1 MKKLKLLS
9 VFILV
14 LGFQMAVGQDRMPVR
29 EYTNPDELVV
39 LSQDVS
45 FNQAMTI
52 LEELSIEFKDKIFVN
67 QTEYDGPIG
76 VEIPQMHW
84 EDALNRIA
92 EYNKMYVTEYPK
104 YYEIQSIPMDQ
115 QQGQTGDGDEEE
127 EQEVQVNFGSREI
140 KISATFF
147 QGDRNFVR
155 ELGIDW
161 STVRNGEVSVETA
174 TAVDVQR
181 ELFDVEVNWSDIFS
195 TGTWE
200 ITSLFR
206 ALEESGNG
214 EVLSSPS
221 IKVLDGR
228 TGNIQ
233 VGQDFS
239 IKQRDFAGNITDEF
253 FSTGTILN
261 VTPNIYYSEEGTP
274 FIYMTVETERSTAQP
289 DPVST
294 IVNKQEAT
302 TEVLML
308 SGESTVIAGL
318 YETEVTTTRR
328 GVPILKDLP
337 GWFLG
342 LKYLFGYNSI
352 EHTVQE
358 LVVLLKVELI
368 PTLEERLNSDDEYR
382 GRPELLDE
390 QRREFKE
397 EIEQMQSQQSLDE
410 TMEEDGARE

>member
-14 LGFQMAVGQDRMPVR
+14 LGFQMALGQDRMPVR

-92 EYNKMYVTEYPK
+92 EYNNMYVTEYPK

-115 QQGQTGDGDEEE
+115 QQGQTGDADDDE

-253 FSTGTILN
+253 FSTGTILK
-261 VTPNIYYSEEGTP
+261 VTPNIYYNDEGTP

-342 LKYLFGYNSI
+342 LKYLFGYNST

-358 LVVLLKVELI
+358 LVVLLKLELI

-410 TMEEDGARE
+410 SMNSGLEN

>member
-14 LGFQMAVGQDRMPVR
+14 LGFQMALGQDRMPVR

-92 EYNKMYVTEYPK
+92 EYNNMYVTEYPK

-115 QQGQTGDGDEEE
+115 QQGQTGDADDDE

-147 QGDRNFVR
+147 QADRNFVR

-261 VTPNIYYSEEGTP
+261 VTPNIYYNEDGTP

-342 LKYLFGYNSI
+342 LKYLFGYNST

-368 PTLEERLNSDDEYR
+368 PTLDERLNSDEEFR
-382 GRPELLDE
+382 ERPELLDG

-397 EIEQMQSQQSLDE
+397 EIEQMQSQQSLDKS
-410 TMEEDGARE
+410 MNSGAEN

>member
-92 EYNKMYVTEYPK
+92 EYNNMYVTEYPK

-181 ELFDVEVNWSDIFS
+181 ELFDVEINWSDIFS

-261 VTPNIYYSEEGTP
+261 VTPNIYYNEEGAP

-342 LKYLFGYNSI
+342 LKYLFGYNST

-368 PTLEERLNSDDEYR
+368 PTLEERLNSDDGYR

-410 TMEEDGARE
+410 SMNSGVEN

>member
-14 LGFQMAVGQDRMPVR
+14 LGFQMALGQDRMPVR

-92 EYNKMYVTEYPK
+92 EYNNMYVTEYPK

-115 QQGQTGDGDEEE
+115 QQGQTGDADDEE

-253 FSTGTILN
+253 FSTGTILK
-261 VTPNIYYSEEGTP
+261 VTPNIYYNDEGTP

-342 LKYLFGYNSI
+342 LKYLFGYNST

-358 LVVLLKVELI
+358 LVVLLKLELI

-410 TMEEDGARE
+410 SMNSGLEN

>member
-1 MKKLKLLS
+1 
-9 VFILV
+9 
-14 LGFQMAVGQDRMPVR
+14 MAVGQDRMPVR

-92 EYNKMYVTEYPK
+92 EYNNMYVTEYPK

-342 LKYLFGYNSI
+342 LKYLFGYNST

>member
-14 LGFQMAVGQDRMPVR
+14 LGFQMAIGQDRMPVR
-29 EYTNPDELVV
+29 EYTNPDELIV

-76 VEIPQMHW
+76 IEIPQMHW

-92 EYNKMYVTEYPK
+92 EYNNMYVTEYPK

-261 VTPNIYYSEEGTP
+261 VTPNIYYNEEGAP

-342 LKYLFGYNSI
+342 LKYLFGYNST

-382 GRPELLDE
+382 ERPELLDE

-410 TMEEDGARE
+410 SMKSGVEN

>member
-1 MKKLKLLS
+1 
-9 VFILV
+9 
-14 LGFQMAVGQDRMPVR
+14 MAVGQDRMPVR

-39 LSQDVS
+39 LSEDVS
-45 FNQAMTI
+45 FEQAMTI
-52 LEELSIEFKDKIFVN
+52 LEELSIEFNDKIFVN
-67 QTEYDGPIG
+67 QTEYEGPIG

-92 EYNKMYVTEYPK
+92 EYNNMYVTEYPK
-104 YYEIQSIPMDQ
+104 YYEIQNIPLDQ
-115 QQGQTGDGDEEE
+115 QDGEGEDDDEAEDDDE
-127 EQEVQVNFGSREI
+127 IQVDFGSREI

-147 QGDRNFVR
+147 QGDRNMIR

-161 STVRNGEVSVETA
+161 SVVNNGEVRVSNT
-174 TAVDVQR
+174 TAVDVSR
-181 ELFDVEVNWSDIFS
+181 EMFEVEADWSEMFS
-195 TGTWE
+195 TGMVD

-206 ALEESGNG
+206 AFEETGNG

-261 VTPNIYYSEEGTP
+261 VTPNVYYSDDGAP

-294 IVNKQEAT
+294 IVNKQEAM
-302 TEVLML
+302 TEVLLL
-308 SGESTVIAGL
+308 SGESTVLAGL
-318 YETEVTTTRR
+318 YETEVSTTRR
-328 GVPILKDLP
+328 GVPFLKDLP

-342 LKYLFGYNSI
+342 LRYLFGYNST

-358 LVVLLKVELI
+358 LVVLLKVELV
-368 PTLEERLNSDDEYR
+368 PTLEERLNSDEPFRD
-382 GRPELLDE
+382 RPELLDE
-390 QRREFKE
+390 ERREFKE
-397 EIEQMQSQQSLDE
+397 EIEKMQNRQSLDE
-410 TMEEDGARE
+410 SMEGGTDE

>member
-1 MKKLKLLS
+1 MKKLILFSIL
-9 VFILV
+9 ILV
-14 LGFQMAVGQDRMPVR
+14 FGLQQAHSQDRMPVR
-29 EYTNPDELVV
+29 EYTNPEELIV

-45 FNQAMTI
+45 FNDALSI
-52 LEELSIEFKDKIFVN
+52 LEELSTEFKNKIFVN
-67 QTEYDGPIG
+67 QTEFEGPIG
-76 VEIPQMHW
+76 IEIPQMHW
-84 EDALNRIA
+84 EDALIRIA
-92 EYNKMYVTEYPK
+92 EYNNMYVTEYPR
-104 YYEIQSIPMDQ
+104 YYEIQNIPLEP
-115 QQGQTGDGDEEE
+115 GQTTAGEEDEEE
-127 EQEVQVNFGSREI
+127 PEIQVDFGSREI

-147 QGDRNFVR
+147 QGDRNMIR

-161 STVRNGEVSVETA
+161 STVKNGEVRVSNS
-174 TAVDVQR
+174 TAVDVSR
-181 ELFDVEVNWSDIFS
+181 EMFEVEANWSEIFS
-195 TGTWE
+195 TGMWD
-200 ITSLFR
+200 INSLFR
-206 ALEESGNG
+206 AFEESGNG

-261 VTPNIYYSEEGTP
+261 VTPNIYYSEDRTP

-318 YETEVTTTRR
+318 YETEVSSTRR
-328 GVPILKDLP
+328 GVPFLKDLP

-342 LKYLFGYNSI
+342 LRYLFGYNSR

-368 PTLEERLNSDDEYR
+368 PTLENRLNEPFR
-382 GRPELLDE
+382 ERPELLEE
-390 QRREFKE
+390 QRRQFQE
-397 EIEQMQSQQSLDE
+397 EIQQLQDRQSLE
-410 TMEEDGARE
+410 RSMEN

>member
-1 MKKLKLLS
+1 MKKLTLFFIFIT
-9 VFILV
+9 VFGLKQV
-14 LGFQMAVGQDRMPVR
+14 YGQDRLPVR
-29 EYTNPDELVV
+29 EYTNPEELVV

-45 FNQAMTI
+45 FNNALTI

-67 QTEYDGPIG
+67 QTEYEGPIG
-76 VEIPQMHW
+76 IDIPQMHW
-84 EDALNRIA
+84 EDALSRIA
-92 EYNKMYVTEYPK
+92 EYNNMYVTEFPK
-104 YYEIQSIPMDQ
+104 YYEIRNIPLDQ
-115 QQGQTGDGDEEE
+115 QQGQADEEDGE
-127 EQEVQVNFGSREI
+127 EPEVQVDFGSREI

-147 QGDRNFVR
+147 QGDRNLIR
-155 ELGIDW
+155 QLGIDW
-161 STVRNGEVSVETA
+161 SVVNNGKVSVSNS

-181 ELFDVEVNWSDIFS
+181 EIFEVEANWSEIFS
-195 TGTWE
+195 TGMAD
-200 ITSLFR
+200 ITTLFR
-206 ALEESGNG
+206 AFEETGNG

-261 VTPNIYYSEEGTP
+261 VTPNIYYNEEGTP

-308 SGESTVIAGL
+308 SGESTVLAGL

-328 GVPILKDLP
+328 GIPFLKDLP

-342 LKYLFGYNSI
+342 LRYLFGYNST
-352 EHTVQE
+352 EQTVQE
-358 LVVLLKVELI
+358 LVVLLKVELV
-368 PTLEERLNSDDEYR
+368 PTLQDRLNEDFRE
-382 GRPELLDE
+382 RPELLEE
-390 QRREFKE
+390 QRQQFLD
-397 EIEQMQSQQSLDE
+397 EIEEMQSRQPLERKESLE
-410 TMEEDGARE
+410 N

>member
-1 MKKLKLLS
+1 MKKIILFS
-9 VFILV
+9 AFILV
-14 LGFQMAVGQDRMPVR
+14 LGFQQANGQDRLPVR
-29 EYTNPDELVV
+29 EYTNPDELVI

-45 FNQAMTI
+45 FNDALAI
-52 LEELSIEFKDKIFVN
+52 IEELSIEFKDKIFVN
-67 QTEYDGPIG
+67 QTEFDGPIG
-76 VEIPQMHW
+76 IEIPQMHW
-84 EDALNRIA
+84 EDALIRIA
-92 EYNKMYVTEYPK
+92 EYNNMYVTEYPK
-104 YYEIQSIPMDQ
+104 YYEIQDIPLEP
-115 QQGQTGDGDEEE
+115 GQVTEGEEE
-127 EQEVQVNFGSREI
+127 EESEVNVDFRSREI

-147 QGDRNFVR
+147 QGDRNLIR

-161 STVRNGEVSVETA
+161 SAVQNGEVRVSNA
-174 TAVDVQR
+174 TAVDVSR
-181 ELFDVEVNWSDIFS
+181 DMFEIEANWSEIFS
-195 TGTWE
+195 TGMWD
-200 ITSLFR
+200 INSLFR
-206 ALEESGNG
+206 AFEESGNG

-308 SGESTVIAGL
+308 SGESTITVSYTHL
-318 YETEVTTTRR
+318 T
-328 GVPILKDLP
+328 LP
-337 GWFLG
+337 TI
-342 LKYLFGYNSI
+342 YS
-352 EHTVQE
+352 V
-358 LVVLLKVELI
+358 
-368 PTLEERLNSDDEYR
+368 
-382 GRPELLDE
+382 
-390 QRREFKE
+390 
-397 EIEQMQSQQSLDE
+397 
-410 TMEEDGARE
+410 

>member
-14 LGFQMAVGQDRMPVR
+14 LGFQMAIGQDRMPVR

-92 EYNKMYVTEYPK
+92 EYNNMFVTEYPK

-115 QQGQTGDGDEEE
+115 QQGQTGDSEEEE

-261 VTPNIYYSEEGTP
+261 VTPNIYYNEDGEP

-342 LKYLFGYNSI
+342 LKYLFGYNST

-368 PTLEERLNSDDEYR
+368 PTLEERLNSDDQYR
-382 GRPELLDE
+382 ERPELLDE

-410 TMEEDGARE
+410 SMNSEAKN

>member
-1 MKKLKLLS
+1 MGHNMKKSLLFS
-9 VFILV
+9 VLMFLMGVQLV
-14 LGFQMAVGQDRMPVR
+14 LGQDRLPR
-29 EYTNPDELVV
+29 EYTNPDELVI
-39 LSQDVS
+39 LSEDVAFQDALS
-45 FNQAMTI
+45 I
-52 LEELSIEFKDKIFVN
+52 LEGLSIEFRNKIFVN
-67 QTEYDGPIG
+67 QSSFEGAIG
-76 VEIPQMHW
+76 IEIPQMHW
-84 EDALNRIA
+84 EDALSRIA
-92 EYNKMYVTEYPK
+92 EYNNLYVTEYDK
-104 YYEIQSIPMDQ
+104 YYEIRDIPRDQ
-115 QQGQTGDGDEEE
+115 TPTTDDEIEE
-127 EQEVQVNFGSREI
+127 DEPEVRVDFGSREI

-147 QGDRNFVR
+147 QGDRNMIR

-161 STVRNGEVSVETA
+161 SVVQNGEVRVSNSTAIDVSRDMFEVEA
-174 TAVDVQR
+174 D
-181 ELFDVEVNWSDIFS
+181 WSEIFS
-195 TGTWE
+195 TGRWD

-206 ALEESGNG
+206 AFEETGNG

-261 VTPNIYYSEEGTP
+261 VTPHIYYAEDGTP
-274 FIYMTVETERSTAQP
+274 FIYMTLETERSTAQP

-302 TEVLML
+302 TEVLLL

-318 YETEVTTTRR
+318 YETEVSTTRR
-328 GVPILKDLP
+328 GVPFLKDLP

-342 LKYLFGYNSI
+342 LRYLFGYNST

-358 LVVLLKVELI
+358 LVVLLKVELV
-368 PTLEERLNSDDEYR
+368 PTLQERFDQPFRD
-382 GRPELLDE
+382 RPELLEE
-390 QRREFKE
+390 QRNEFMD
-397 EIEQMQSQQSLDE
+397 EIQQMQDRQSLEESMNDE
-410 TMEEDGARE
+410 